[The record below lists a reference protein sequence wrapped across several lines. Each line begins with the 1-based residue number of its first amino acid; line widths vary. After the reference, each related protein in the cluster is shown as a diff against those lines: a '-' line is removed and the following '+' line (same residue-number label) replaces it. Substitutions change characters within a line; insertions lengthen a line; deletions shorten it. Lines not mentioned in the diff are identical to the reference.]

1 MFYIGYK
8 ERFAKVAIM
17 KQLKPFTKIS
27 LGLLTMGTI
36 LSLIGYLAGGWTN
49 MKNIG
54 ENYFQPQT
62 ASFTDIRSIEVNE
75 RLSIMP
81 SPDNQFHL
89 HYYRNQHKGIDLL
102 SHQVQDGKLTI
113 SSAFQGIVTY
123 DGLLEPIL
131 HLVNDQNVAYYQP
144 VLQVP
149 KNSTIETLSGS
160 LQGDLYLDKVT
171 IQNLELTAEDGDM
184 LIENSQLSFA
194 HLSHLNGEVAIN
206 QSTLTSPA
214 DITDTFGS
222 ILTVE
227 DGDFKAENL
236 KLEGR
241 HNISNYNGSIDISLH
256 PKTKTDIHIDASQN
270 NLGIDLPTYSNPQAT
285 NYLSISTLDG
295 ELNIQ

>member
-1 MFYIGYK
+1 
-8 ERFAKVAIM
+8 M

-27 LGLLTMGTI
+27 LSLLTLGTI

-54 ENYFQPQT
+54 ETYFQPQT

-89 HYYRNQHKGIDLL
+89 HYYRNQHKDIDLL

-113 SSAFQGIVTY
+113 SSAFQGIVSY

-149 KNSTIETLSGS
+149 KNSTIETLSGN

-171 IQNLELTAEDGDM
+171 IQNLNLTAEDGDI
-184 LIENSQLSFA
+184 LIENSHINLNSLL
-194 HLSHLNGEVAIN
+194 HINGEVAIN

-241 HNISNYNGSIDISLH
+241 HNISNYNGSINISLH
-256 PKTKTDIHIDASQN
+256 SQTKTDIHIDASQN
-270 NLGIDLPTYSNPQAT
+270 NLGLDLPNYSNPQAT
-285 NYLSISTLDG
+285 NYLNISTLDG
-295 ELNIQ
+295 ELSIR

>member
-1 MFYIGYK
+1 
-8 ERFAKVAIM
+8 M

-49 MKNIG
+49 MKTVA
-54 ENYFQPQT
+54 ENYFQSQT
-62 ASFTDIRSIEVNE
+62 ASFSDIRAIEVNE

-89 HYYRNQHKGIDLL
+89 HYYRNQHKDIDLL

-113 SSAFQGIVTY
+113 SSAFQGIVSY

-131 HLVNDQNVAYYQP
+131 NLVNDQNVAYYQP

-149 KNSTIETLSGS
+149 KNSTIETLSGN

-171 IQNLELTAEDGDM
+171 IQNLNLTAEDGDI
-184 LIENSQLSFA
+184 LIENSHINLNSLL
-194 HLSHLNGEVAIN
+194 HINGEVAIN

-256 PKTKTDIHIDASQN
+256 PQTKTDIHIDARQN

-285 NYLSISTLDG
+285 NYLYISTLDG
-295 ELNIQ
+295 ELSIR

>member
-1 MFYIGYK
+1 
-8 ERFAKVAIM
+8 M

-214 DITDTFGS
+214 DITDTTGS

-227 DGDFKAENL
+227 DGDFRAENL

-295 ELNIQ
+295 ELNIR

>member
-1 MFYIGYK
+1 
-8 ERFAKVAIM
+8 M

-49 MKNIG
+49 MKTVA
-54 ENYFQPQT
+54 ENCFQPQT
-62 ASFTDIRSIEVNE
+62 ASFSNIRAIEVNE
-75 RLSIMP
+75 KLSIMP

-89 HYYRNQHKGIDLL
+89 HYYRNQHKDIDLL

-113 SSAFQGIVTY
+113 SSAFQGIVSY

-131 HLVNDQNVAYYQP
+131 HLVNDQNIAYYQP
-144 VLQVP
+144 VLQIP

-160 LQGDLYLDKVT
+160 LQGDLYLDKVI
-171 IQNLELTAEDGDM
+171 IQNLELTAEDGDI
-184 LIENSQLSFA
+184 LIENSHISLSSLL
-194 HLSHLNGEVAIN
+194 HINGEVTIK

-285 NYLSISTLDG
+285 NYLHISTLDG
-295 ELNIQ
+295 ELSIR

>member
-1 MFYIGYK
+1 
-8 ERFAKVAIM
+8 M

-27 LGLLTMGTI
+27 LSLFTLGTI

-89 HYYRNQHKGIDLL
+89 HYYRNQHKNIDLL

-113 SSAFQGIVTY
+113 SSAFQGIVSY

-131 HLVNDQNVAYYQP
+131 HLVNDQNIAYYQP
-144 VLQVP
+144 VLQIP

-160 LQGDLYLDKVT
+160 IQGDVYLDKVT

-194 HLSHLNGEVAIN
+194 HLSHINGEVAIN
-206 QSTLTSPA
+206 HSTLISPA
-214 DITDTFGS
+214 DITDTVGS

-227 DGDFKAENL
+227 DGDFRAENL

-256 PKTKTDIHIDASQN
+256 PQTKTDIHIDASQN

-285 NYLSISTLDG
+285 NYLHISTLDG

>member
-1 MFYIGYK
+1 
-8 ERFAKVAIM
+8 M

-49 MKNIG
+49 MKNIA

-75 RLSIMP
+75 KLSIMP

-113 SSAFQGIVTY
+113 SSAFQGIVSY

-149 KNSTIETLSGS
+149 KNSTIESLSGS
-160 LQGDLYLDKVT
+160 IQGDVYLDKVT
-171 IQNLELTAEDGDM
+171 IQDLELTAEDGDI
-184 LIENSQLSFA
+184 LIENSHISLSRLL
-194 HLSHLNGEVAIN
+194 HINGEVAIN

-214 DITDTFGS
+214 DITDTVGS

-227 DGDFKAENL
+227 DGDFTAENL

-285 NYLSISTLDG
+285 NYLYISTLDG

>member
-1 MFYIGYK
+1 
-8 ERFAKVAIM
+8 M

-49 MKNIG
+49 MKTVA

-102 SHQVQDGKLTI
+102 SHQVQDRKLTI
-113 SSAFQGIVTY
+113 SSAFQGIVSY

-131 HLVNDQNVAYYQP
+131 HLVNDQNIAYYQP
-144 VLQVP
+144 VLQIP
-149 KNSTIETLSGS
+149 KNSTIETLSGT

-171 IQNLELTAEDGDM
+171 IQNLELTAEDGDI
-184 LIENSQLSFA
+184 LIENSHISLSSLL
-194 HLSHLNGEVAIN
+194 HINGEVAIN

-214 DITDTFGS
+214 DITDTTGS

-285 NYLSISTLDG
+285 NYLHVSTLDG
-295 ELNIQ
+295 ELSIR

>member
-1 MFYIGYK
+1 
-8 ERFAKVAIM
+8 M

-27 LGLLTMGTI
+27 LSLLGLGAI
-36 LSLIGYLAGGWTN
+36 LSLIGYFAGGWTN
-49 MKNIG
+49 MKLVA

-62 ASFTDIRSIEVNE
+62 ASFSDIREIEVNE

-89 HYYRNQHKGIDLL
+89 HYYRNQHKDIDLL

-113 SSAFQGIVTY
+113 SSAFQGIVSY

-131 HLVNDQNVAYYQP
+131 NLINDQNIAYHQP
-144 VLQVP
+144 VLEVP
-149 KNSTIETLSGS
+149 KNSTIETLSGN
-160 LQGDLYLDKVT
+160 LQGDVYLDKVT
-171 IQNLELTAEDGDM
+171 IQNLDLTIEDGDM
-184 LIENSQLSFA
+184 LIENSHISST

-206 QSTLTSPA
+206 HSTLTSPK
-214 DITDTFGS
+214 DISNTVGS
-222 ILTVE
+222 SLRIE

-241 HNISNYNGSIDISLH
+241 HSISNYDGSIDISLH
-256 PKTKTDIHIDASQN
+256 SQTKKDIYIDASQN
-270 NLGIDLPTYSNPQAT
+270 NSGIDLPNYINPKAT
-285 NYLSISTLDG
+285 NYLDISTLDG

>member
-1 MFYIGYK
+1 
-8 ERFAKVAIM
+8 M

-89 HYYRNQHKGIDLL
+89 HYYRNQHKDIDLL

-113 SSAFQGIVTY
+113 SSTSQGFVSY

-131 HLVNDQNVAYYQP
+131 NLVNDQNIAYYQP

-149 KNSTIETLSGS
+149 KNSTIESLTGN

-171 IQNLELTAEDGDM
+171 IQNLELTAEDGDI
-184 LIENSQLSFA
+184 LIENSHISLSRLL
-194 HLSHLNGEVAIN
+194 HINGEVTIK

-295 ELNIQ
+295 ELSIR

>member
-1 MFYIGYK
+1 
-8 ERFAKVAIM
+8 M

-49 MKNIG
+49 MKTVA

-113 SSAFQGIVTY
+113 SSAFQGIVSY

-131 HLVNDQNVAYYQP
+131 HLVNDQNIAYYQP

-149 KNSTIETLSGS
+149 KNSTIETLSGN

-171 IQNLELTAEDGDM
+171 IQNLHLTAEDGDI
-184 LIENSQLSFA
+184 LIENSHINLNSLL
-194 HLSHLNGEVAIN
+194 HINGEVVIN

-241 HNISNYNGSIDISLH
+241 HNISNYNGSINISLH
-256 PKTKTDIHIDASQN
+256 SQTKTDIHIDASQN
-270 NLGIDLPTYSNPQAT
+270 NLGIDLPNYSNPQAT
-285 NYLSISTLDG
+285 NCLYISTLDG
-295 ELNIQ
+295 ELSIR

>member
-1 MFYIGYK
+1 MK
-8 ERFAKVAIM
+8 E
-17 KQLKPFTKIS
+17 LKPFTKIS
-27 LGLLTMGTI
+27 LSLLSLGAI

-49 MKNIG
+49 MRTVS

-62 ASFTDIRSIEVNE
+62 ASFSNIRAIEVNE
-75 RLSIMP
+75 KLSIMP

-89 HYYRNQHKGIDLL
+89 HYYRNQHKDIDLL

-113 SSAFQGIVTY
+113 SSTSQGFVSY

-131 HLVNDQNVAYYQP
+131 NLVNDQNIAYYQP

-149 KNSTIETLSGS
+149 KNSTIESLTGN

-171 IQNLELTAEDGDM
+171 IQDLELTVEDGDM
-184 LIENSQLSFA
+184 LIENSHISYT

-206 QSTLTSPA
+206 HSTLTSPK
-214 DITDTFGS
+214 DISNTVGS
-222 ILTVE
+222 SLTIE

-241 HNISNYNGSIDISLH
+241 HDINNYDGSIDISIH
-256 PKTKTDIHIDASQN
+256 SQTKTDIYIDASQN
-270 NLGIDLPTYSNPQAT
+270 NSGIELPTYSNTQAN
-285 NYLSISTLDG
+285 NYLFISTLDG
-295 ELNIQ
+295 ELTIR

>member
-1 MFYIGYK
+1 
-8 ERFAKVAIM
+8 M

-27 LGLLTMGTI
+27 LSLLTMGTI

-89 HYYRNQHKGIDLL
+89 HYYRNQHKDIDLL

-113 SSAFQGIVTY
+113 SSAFQGIVSY

-131 HLVNDQNVAYYQP
+131 NLVNDQNVAYYQP
-144 VLQVP
+144 VLQIP
-149 KNSTIETLSGS
+149 KNSTIETLSGN

-171 IQNLELTAEDGDM
+171 IQNLNLTAEDGDI
-184 LIENSQLSFA
+184 LIENSHINLNSLL
-194 HLSHLNGEVAIN
+194 HINGEVAIN

-227 DGDFKAENL
+227 DGDFEAENL

-241 HNISNYNGSIDISLH
+241 HNISNYNGSINISLH
-256 PKTKTDIHIDASQN
+256 SQTKTDIHIDASQN

-285 NYLSISTLDG
+285 NYLNISTLDG
-295 ELNIQ
+295 ELSIR

>member
-1 MFYIGYK
+1 
-8 ERFAKVAIM
+8 M

-27 LGLLTMGTI
+27 LSLLGLGAI

-49 MKNIG
+49 MKTVA

-75 RLSIMP
+75 KLSIMP
-81 SPDNQFHL
+81 SPDNQFYL
-89 HYYRNQHKGIDLL
+89 HYYRNQHRDIDLL

-113 SSAFQGIVTY
+113 SSAYQGIVTY
-123 DGLLEPIL
+123 DDLLEPIL
-131 HLVNDQNVAYYQP
+131 NLVNDQNVAYYQP

-149 KNSTIETLSGS
+149 KNSTIETLSGN

-184 LIENSQLSFA
+184 LIENSHISLIRLL
-194 HLSHLNGEVAIN
+194 HINGEVAIN
-206 QSTLTSPA
+206 QSTLISPK
-214 DITDTFGS
+214 DISDTVGS
-222 ILTVE
+222 SLTIE

-241 HNISNYNGSIDISLH
+241 HSISNYDGSIDISLH
-256 PKTKTDIHIDASQN
+256 SKTKTDIHIDASQN
-270 NLGIDLPTYSNPQAT
+270 NLGIDLPTYSNPHAT
-285 NYLSISTLDG
+285 NYLYISTLDG
-295 ELNIQ
+295 KLNIQ

>member
-1 MFYIGYK
+1 
-8 ERFAKVAIM
+8 M

-27 LGLLTMGTI
+27 LSLFTLGTI
-36 LSLIGYLAGGWTN
+36 LSLIGYFAGGWTN
-49 MKNIG
+49 MKTVA

-75 RLSIMP
+75 KLSIMP

-89 HYYRNQHKGIDLL
+89 HYYRNQHKDIDLL

-113 SSAFQGIVTY
+113 SSAYQGIVTY

-131 HLVNDQNVAYYQP
+131 NLVNDQNVAYYQP

-149 KNSTIETLSGS
+149 KNSTIETLSGN

-171 IQNLELTAEDGDM
+171 IQNLELTIEDGDM
-184 LIENSQLSFA
+184 LIENSHISLIRLL
-194 HLSHLNGEVAIN
+194 HINGEVAIN

-214 DITDTFGS
+214 DITDTTGS

-256 PKTKTDIHIDASQN
+256 SKTKTDIHIDASQN
-270 NLGIDLPTYSNPQAT
+270 NLGIDLPTYSNPQST
-285 NYLSISTLDG
+285 NYLNISTLDG
-295 ELNIQ
+295 ELSIR

>member
-1 MFYIGYK
+1 
-8 ERFAKVAIM
+8 M
-17 KQLKPFTKIS
+17 KQLKPLTKIS

-113 SSAFQGIVTY
+113 SSAFQGIVSY

-131 HLVNDQNVAYYQP
+131 HLVNDQNIAYYQP
-144 VLQVP
+144 VLQIP
-149 KNSTIETLSGS
+149 KNSTIETLSGT

-171 IQNLELTAEDGDM
+171 IQNLELTAEDGDI
-184 LIENSQLSFA
+184 LIENSHISLSSLL
-194 HLSHLNGEVAIN
+194 HINGEVAIN

-285 NYLSISTLDG
+285 NYLHISTLDG
-295 ELNIQ
+295 ELSIR

>member
-1 MFYIGYK
+1 
-8 ERFAKVAIM
+8 M

-27 LGLLTMGTI
+27 LSLLGLGAI

-49 MKNIG
+49 MKTVA

-62 ASFTDIRSIEVNE
+62 ASFSNIRAIEVNE
-75 RLSIMP
+75 KLSIMP

-89 HYYRNQHKGIDLL
+89 HYYRNQHKDIDLL

-113 SSAFQGIVTY
+113 SSAFQGIVSY

-131 HLVNDQNVAYYQP
+131 NLINDQNVSYYQP

-160 LQGDLYLDKVT
+160 IQGDVYLDKVT

-194 HLSHLNGEVAIN
+194 HLSHINGEVAIN
-206 QSTLTSPA
+206 QSTLTSPS

-270 NLGIDLPTYSNPQAT
+270 NLGIDLPTYSNHQAT
-285 NYLSISTLDG
+285 NYLHISALDG
-295 ELNIQ
+295 ELSIR

>member
-1 MFYIGYK
+1 
-8 ERFAKVAIM
+8 M

-27 LGLLTMGTI
+27 LSLLGLGAI

-49 MKNIG
+49 MKTVA

-75 RLSIMP
+75 KLSIMP

-113 SSAFQGIVTY
+113 SSAYQGIVTY

-131 HLVNDQNVAYYQP
+131 NLVNDQNIAYYQP
-144 VLQVP
+144 VLQIP
-149 KNSTIETLSGS
+149 KNSTIETLSGN

-171 IQNLELTAEDGDM
+171 IQNLELTAEDGDI
-184 LIENSQLSFA
+184 LIENSHISLSRLL
-194 HLSHLNGEVAIN
+194 HINGEVTIK

-256 PKTKTDIHIDASQN
+256 PKTKTDIHIDARQN

-285 NYLSISTLDG
+285 NYLHISALDG
-295 ELNIQ
+295 ELSIR

>member
-1 MFYIGYK
+1 
-8 ERFAKVAIM
+8 M

-49 MKNIG
+49 MKTVA

-62 ASFTDIRSIEVNE
+62 ASFSDIRAIEVNE
-75 RLSIMP
+75 KLSIMP

-113 SSAFQGIVTY
+113 SSAFQGIVSY
-123 DGLLEPIL
+123 DGLLDPIL

-144 VLQVP
+144 VLQIP

-160 LQGDLYLDKVT
+160 IQGDLYLDKVT

-184 LIENSQLSFA
+184 LIENSHISLSRLL
-194 HLSHLNGEVAIN
+194 HINGEVAIN
-206 QSTLTSPA
+206 QSTLTSPK
-214 DITDTFGS
+214 DITDTTGS

-256 PKTKTDIHIDASQN
+256 PKTKTDIHIDARQN

-285 NYLSISTLDG
+285 NYLYISTLDG
-295 ELNIQ
+295 ELSIR

>member
-1 MFYIGYK
+1 
-8 ERFAKVAIM
+8 M

-113 SSAFQGIVTY
+113 SSAFQGIVSY

-131 HLVNDQNVAYYQP
+131 HLVNDQNIAYYQP
-144 VLQVP
+144 VLQIP
-149 KNSTIETLSGS
+149 KNSTIETLSGT

-171 IQNLELTAEDGDM
+171 IQNLELTAEDGDI
-184 LIENSQLSFA
+184 LIENSHISLSSLL
-194 HLSHLNGEVAIN
+194 HINGEVAIN

-222 ILTVE
+222 ILTAE

-285 NYLSISTLDG
+285 NYLHISTLDG
-295 ELNIQ
+295 ELSIR

>member
-1 MFYIGYK
+1 
-8 ERFAKVAIM
+8 M

-27 LGLLTMGTI
+27 LSLLTLGTI

-54 ENYFQPQT
+54 ETYFQPQT

-75 RLSIMP
+75 RLSIMS

-89 HYYRNQHKGIDLL
+89 HYYRNQHKDIDLL
-102 SHQVQDGKLTI
+102 SHQVRDGKLTI
-113 SSAFQGIVTY
+113 SSAFQGIVSY

-131 HLVNDQNVAYYQP
+131 HLVNDQNIAYYQP
-144 VLQVP
+144 VLQVH
-149 KNSTIETLSGS
+149 KNSTIETLSGT

-171 IQNLELTAEDGDM
+171 IQNLNLTAEDGDI
-184 LIENSQLSFA
+184 LIENSHISLSSLL
-194 HLSHLNGEVAIN
+194 HINGKVNIN
-206 QSTLTSPA
+206 HSTLTSPK

-227 DGDFKAENL
+227 DGDFTAENL

-285 NYLSISTLDG
+285 NYLNISTLDG
-295 ELNIQ
+295 ELSIR

>member
-1 MFYIGYK
+1 
-8 ERFAKVAIM
+8 M

-27 LGLLTMGTI
+27 LNLLTLGTI

-54 ENYFQPQT
+54 KNYFQPQT

-89 HYYRNQHKGIDLL
+89 HYYRNQHKDIDLL

-113 SSAFQGIVTY
+113 SSAFQGIVSY

-131 HLVNDQNVAYYQP
+131 NLVNDQNVAYYQP
-144 VLQVP
+144 VLQIP
-149 KNSTIETLSGS
+149 KNSTIETLSGN

-171 IQNLELTAEDGDM
+171 IQNLNLTAEDGDI
-184 LIENSQLSFA
+184 LIENSHINLNSLL
-194 HLSHLNGEVAIN
+194 HINGEVAIN

-227 DGDFKAENL
+227 DGDFEAENL

-241 HNISNYNGSIDISLH
+241 HNISNYNGSINISLH
-256 PKTKTDIHIDASQN
+256 SQTKTDIHIDASQN

-285 NYLSISTLDG
+285 NYLYISTLDG
-295 ELNIQ
+295 ELSIR

>member
-1 MFYIGYK
+1 
-8 ERFAKVAIM
+8 M

-27 LGLLTMGTI
+27 LSLFTLGTI
-36 LSLIGYLAGGWTN
+36 LSLIGYFAGGWTN
-49 MKNIG
+49 MKTVA

-62 ASFTDIRSIEVNE
+62 ASFSNIRAIEVNE
-75 RLSIMP
+75 KLSIMP
-81 SPDNQFHL
+81 SPDKQFHL

-113 SSAFQGIVTY
+113 SSAYQGIVTY

-131 HLVNDQNVAYYQP
+131 NLVNDQNVAYYQP

-160 LQGDLYLDKVT
+160 IQGDVYLDKVT
-171 IQNLELTAEDGDM
+171 IQDFQLFVENGDM
-184 LIENSQLSFA
+184 LIENSHISLIRLL
-194 HLSHLNGEVAIN
+194 HINGEVAIN

-214 DITDTFGS
+214 DITDTTGS

-241 HNISNYNGSIDISLH
+241 HSISNYDGSIDISLH
-256 PKTKTDIHIDASQN
+256 SQTKKDIYIDASQN
-270 NLGIDLPTYSNPQAT
+270 NSGIDLPNYINPKAT
-285 NYLSISTLDG
+285 NYLDISTLDG
-295 ELNIQ
+295 ELNIR

>member
-1 MFYIGYK
+1 
-8 ERFAKVAIM
+8 M

-49 MKNIG
+49 MKTVA

-75 RLSIMP
+75 SLSIMP

-113 SSAFQGIVTY
+113 SSAFQGIVSY

-131 HLVNDQNVAYYQP
+131 HLVNDQNIAYYQP
-144 VLQVP
+144 VLQIP
-149 KNSTIETLSGS
+149 KNSTIETLTGT
-160 LQGDLYLDKVT
+160 LQGDIYLDKVT
-171 IQNLELTAEDGDM
+171 IQNLELTAEDGDI
-184 LIENSQLSFA
+184 LIENSHISLSSLL
-194 HLSHLNGEVAIN
+194 HINGEVAIN

-214 DITDTFGS
+214 DITDTTGS

-241 HNISNYNGSIDISLH
+241 HGISNYNGSIDISLH

-285 NYLSISTLDG
+285 NYLHISTLDG
-295 ELNIQ
+295 ELSIR

>member
-1 MFYIGYK
+1 
-8 ERFAKVAIM
+8 M

-27 LGLLTMGTI
+27 LSLLGLGAV

-49 MKNIG
+49 MKTVA

-75 RLSIMP
+75 KLSIMP

-89 HYYRNQHKGIDLL
+89 HYYRNQHKGINLL

-113 SSAFQGIVTY
+113 SSAYQGIVTY

-131 HLVNDQNVAYYQP
+131 NLVNNQNIAYYQP

-149 KNSTIETLSGS
+149 KNSTIESLSGS
-160 LQGDLYLDKVT
+160 IQGDVYLDKVT
-171 IQNLELTAEDGDM
+171 IQDFQLFVENGDM
-184 LIENSQLSFA
+184 LIENSHISLIRLL
-194 HLSHLNGEVAIN
+194 HINGEVTIK

-256 PKTKTDIHIDASQN
+256 PKTKTAIHIDARQN

-285 NYLSISTLDG
+285 NYLYISTLDG
-295 ELNIQ
+295 ELSIR